1 MKLGELLIKSGKLTK
16 EQLLQALGEQRR
28 TREHL
33 GHLLVQRGFVSQKD
47 IASALANQAGV
58 TRIDLQAYQIDPA
71 ALELIPLPFARK
83 HKILPLSLNNGRIQ
97 VAMANPFD
105 VKVIDEVRSISKSQV
120 EVLVASEN
128 EIIKFLD
135 ELYEEGSAEERRPTE
150 KFEASLEEAIQRTER
165 IDSSEDGERL
175 ADLAPVI
182 DLVNKIILQAIRA
195 EATDIHIEPEEKAT
209 RVRYR
214 IDGILNQFASLPKEI
229 QSALTTRIKIMANL
243 NISENRIPQDGRAE
257 FPLDNKKIDLRISIF
272 PGMSGE
278 NIVMRILDK
287 ERLIL
292 GLEKLGFFP
301 QILSMYKQAISKQNG
316 IVLVTGP
323 TGSGKT
329 TTLYSTLSQLN
340 SREKNIITLEDPVE
354 YLLPLVRQSQINPRA
369 GLTFAS
375 GLRSILRQDPDV
387 ILVGE
392 IRDAETMEMAIRAA
406 LTGHLVFST
415 LHTNDASGA
424 IARLLDMG
432 LEPFLLASSL
442 TAVLSQRL
450 VRVICR
456 HCKEIGKPDENLLQ
470 SIGWKGRKV
479 TLYKGKGCKRCNYT
493 GYRGRIGIFEL
504 LPVTPRIEKPIME
517 RKESQAIKEAAKEE
531 GMITMLEDGLEK
543 VERGITTLDEVLRVA
558 YI

>member
-1 MKLGELLIKSGKLTK
+1 MKLGEFLVSVGKLTE
-16 EQLLQALGEQRR
+16 EQLHEALVEQRR
-28 TREHL
+28 AREHL
-33 GHLLVQRGFVSQKD
+33 GYILVRLGFVSQKD
-47 IASALANQAGV
+47 VASALADQAGV
-58 TRIDLQAYQIDPA
+58 TLIDLQTYQIDPA
-71 ALELIPLPFARK
+71 ALELIPLSFARK

-97 VAMANPFD
+97 VATSNPFD
-105 VKVIDEVRSISKSQV
+105 VMVIDEVKSMSKSQV
-120 EVLVASEN
+120 EVLVASES

-135 ELYEEGSAEERRPTE
+135 DLYKEGSAQERRPTE
-150 KFEASLEEAIQRTER
+150 KFEASLEEAIQRTEKV
-165 IDSSEDGERL
+165 DVSEDGERL

-182 DLVNKIILQAIRA
+182 DLANRIILQAIRA

-214 IDGILNQFASLPKEI
+214 IDGILNQFASLPKKI

-257 FPLDNKKIDLRISIF
+257 FPLDNKKIDLRISTF
-272 PGMSGE
+272 PGVFGE

-287 ERLIL
+287 DRVFL

-301 QILSMYKQAISKQNG
+301 KILSMYKQAISKQNG

-329 TTLYSTLSQLN
+329 TTLYSTLSQLK

-354 YLLPLVRQSQINPRA
+354 YLLPLIRQSQINPRA

-432 LEPFLLASSL
+432 MEPSLLASAL
-442 TAVLSQRL
+442 IAVLSQRL
-450 VRVICR
+450 LRVICR
-456 HCKEIGKPDENLLQ
+456 RCKEIAKPNENLLQ
-470 SIGWKGRKV
+470 TVKWKGKKSP
-479 TLYKGKGCKRCNYT
+479 LYRGKGCERCNYT

-504 LPVTPRIEKPIME
+504 LPVTPRIEKLIME
-517 RKESQAIKEAAKEE
+517 RKESQAIKQAAKEE
-531 GMITMLEDGLEK
+531 GMITMLGDGLGK
-543 VERGITTLDEVLRVA
+543 VRRGITTLDEVFRVA

>member
-33 GHLLVQRGFVSQKD
+33 GHLLVRLGFVSQKD

-58 TRIDLQAYQIDPA
+58 TRIDLQAYQIDTA
-71 ALELIPLPFARK
+71 ALELIPLSFARK

-105 VKVIDEVRSISKSQV
+105 VKVIDEVKSMSKSQV

-150 KFEASLEEAIQRTER
+150 KFAASLEEAIQRTER
-165 IDSSEDGERL
+165 IDVSEDGERL

-182 DLVNKIILQAIRA
+182 DLVNKIILQAIKA

-257 FPLDNKKIDLRISIF
+257 FPLDNKKIDLRISTF

-287 ERLIL
+287 ERVIL

-301 QILSMYKQAISKQNG
+301 KILSMYKQAISKQNG

-354 YLLPLVRQSQINPRA
+354 YLLPLIRQSQINPRA

-424 IARLLDMG
+424 ITRLLDMG
-432 LEPFLLASSL
+432 LEPFLMASSL

-456 HCKEIGKPDENLLQ
+456 PCKEIAKPDENLLQ
-470 SIGWKGRKV
+470 SIGWKGRKI
-479 TLYKGKGCKRCNYT
+479 TLYKGKGCERCNYT

-504 LPVTPRIEKPIME
+504 LPVTPRIEKLIME
-517 RKESQAIKEAAKEE
+517 RKESEAIKEATKEE
-531 GMITMLEDGLEK
+531 GMITMLGDGLAK
-543 VERGITTLDEVLRVA
+543 VKQGITTLDEVFRVA